1 MSRPTRIP
9 AVSSGRI
16 RIRLLSI
23 AASVLMVQAE
33 TAEGLLDGWLKSAG
47 SLTAFEATVVQTRH
61 LKALQQPLVSTGR
74 VCFVGNGDFRWEL
87 GEPPQSVALRTGS
100 ELLLLS
106 PRLRRAEKVDL
117 SKAVPGPARDLLGLL
132 DVGFPR
138 DSRGFRERFELVEA
152 AAPTDP
158 ASPALTLKP
167 RSAAARK
174 LLPGIRV
181 ELDPT
186 GLALRATEMTFA
198 DGSRL
203 RTEFRDVVT
212 NRPPD
217 PERFRS
223 PVDATW
229 KVVEGG
235 SRP

>member
-33 TAEGLLDGWLKSAG
+33 TAEGLLDEWLKSAG

-74 VCFVGNGDFRWEL
+74 VCFVGSGDFRWEL

-117 SKAVPGPARDLLGLL
+117 AKAVPGPARDLLGLL

-138 DSRGFRERFELVEA
+138 DSRAFRERFELVEA

-181 ELDPT
+181 ELDPA